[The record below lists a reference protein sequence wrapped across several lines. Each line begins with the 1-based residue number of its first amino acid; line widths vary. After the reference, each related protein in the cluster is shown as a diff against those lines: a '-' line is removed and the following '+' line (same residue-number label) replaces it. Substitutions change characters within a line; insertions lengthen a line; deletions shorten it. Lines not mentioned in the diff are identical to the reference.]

1 MVMVNKTNNHLSH
14 IKLLDTKN
22 TTTYGIGNLD
32 PGLEQEIYEKKRF
45 KTVMVNKQKTTSN
58 IKTLDMKRIMTYN
71 IGNPDPCF
79 EQVHLI
85 I

>member
-45 KTVMVNKQKTTSN
+45 KTVMVNK
-58 IKTLDMKRIMTYN
+58 
-71 IGNPDPCF
+71 
-79 EQVHLI
+79 
-85 I
+85 